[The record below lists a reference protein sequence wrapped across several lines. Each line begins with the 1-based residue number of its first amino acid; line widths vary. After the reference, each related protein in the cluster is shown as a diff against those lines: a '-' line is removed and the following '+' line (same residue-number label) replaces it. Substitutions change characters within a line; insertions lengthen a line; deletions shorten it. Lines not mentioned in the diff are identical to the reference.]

1 MPSHLA
7 ISQLGIK
14 TIHMAADHWNERDQ
28 KQNTKF
34 LKNLSVPKSKTRNCF
49 WVVVQILSFYNAK
62 HVGGLESRHLIS
74 SFRRFIDSQT
84 CSTQSFDK
92 FWKNK
97 LFLFD
102 CKCFFRRS
110 RQAPRCHKK
119 FQVKYYSIILCL
131 FVALFN
137 ECQ

>member
-1 MPSHLA
+1 VF
-7 ISQLGIK
+7 
-14 TIHMAADHWNERDQ
+14 Q
-28 KQNTKF
+28 KAKPETVFEWSKF
-34 LKNLSVPKSKTRNCF
+34 LV
-49 WVVVQILSFYNAK
+49 FYNAK

-137 ECQ
+137 ECQKRFIIIGTLIMHYNIRHEWNHENVNQYFDKSF